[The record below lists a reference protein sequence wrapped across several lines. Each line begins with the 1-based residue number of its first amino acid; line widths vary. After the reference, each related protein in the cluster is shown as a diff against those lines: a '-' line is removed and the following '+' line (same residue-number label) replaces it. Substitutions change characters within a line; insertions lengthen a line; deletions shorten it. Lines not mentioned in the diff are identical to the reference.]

1 MENDVLTLRKDQ
13 KFGCSNSQI
22 YYQAMSDELGLN
34 IKYGDE
40 RSFELFFRL
49 YHVRLCCFAN
59 KFLNDP
65 EEAKE
70 IVQDAFAKIWEGR
83 SEINPEVSLKSYLF
97 KITQNMCLNALK
109 RDKVK
114 SRFAGIYKMVY
125 IDQHESSPQEHLLTK
140 ELEKDIVMAFS
151 KLPTECRKV
160 FELSRVEGH
169 RYKEIADICHISVK
183 TVEAQM
189 SKALRLLR
197 VELNDY
203 LPVFLLPV
211 VLNLLFSI

>member
-1 MENDVLTLRKDQ
+1 MENLLTLGKD
-13 KFGCSNSQI
+13 KKNSCSNSQI
-22 YYQAMSDELGLN
+22 YYQGMPDELGLN
-34 IKYGDE
+34 IKCGDQ
-40 RSFELFFRL
+40 RSFELFFRK
-49 YHVRLCCFAN
+49 YHDRLCSFAN

-83 SEINPEVSLKSYLF
+83 NDIDPEVSLKSYIF
-97 KITQNMCLNALK
+97 KITQNLCLNSLK

-125 IDQHESSPQEHLLTK
+125 IDQHVCSPQEHLLTK

-197 VELNDY
+197 IELNDY
-203 LPVFLLPV
+203 LAVLLLPF
-211 VLNLLFSI
+211 VLNLIIS